1 MLMDPKS
8 TPVVELSPRPGK
20 GPLRK
25 QKSPSQKAS
34 FHGQAAP
41 LNRSSWRCLRGLLLL
56 YPLSGSHRTDNGV
69 TDRIRA
75 QRRWDVSKASSE
87 RTRCVCGGGGQRAG
101 SQGAELG
108 SICFLQ
114 CSCPRCAVTQRP
126 PFLPLASDCKQRCH
140 WVLNTTQSEN
150 ARA

>member
-41 LNRSSWRCLRGLLLL
+41 LNRSSWRCLRG
-56 YPLSGSHRTDNGV
+56 PAPSLSPFRLSQNRQWC
-69 TDRIRA
+69 DR
-75 QRRWDVSKASSE
+75 QNQGPKE
-87 RTRCVCGGGGQRAG
+87 MGCVKSQFREKNKVCVWGGGGKGQEVKGQNLAQ
-101 SQGAELG
+101 SVFSNVLVH
-108 SICFLQ
+108 
-114 CSCPRCAVTQRP
+114 AVP
-126 PFLPLASDCKQRCH
+126 LPKGLPSY
-140 WVLNTTQSEN
+140 L
-150 ARA
+150 

>member
-8 TPVVELSPRPGK
+8 TSVVELSPRPGK

-56 YPLSGSHRTDNGV
+56 YPLSGSHRADNGV

-87 RTRCVCGGGGQRAG
+87 RRTRCVCVWGGAKGRKSRGRTWLNLF
-101 SQGAELG
+101 SPM
-108 SICFLQ
+108 FLSTL
-114 CSCPRCAVTQRP
+114 CRYPKAS
-126 PFLPLASDCKQRCH
+126 LPTS
-140 WVLNTTQSEN
+140 SF
-150 ARA
+150 